1 MLSYRHLAIVV
12 LVPVGFRCR
21 DDRCCLR
28 DLAGNLAIWARVN
41 AEISVTGEATLAE
54 CDFLDLVFGMA
65 IHLGHLKHVG

>member
-1 MLSYRHLAIVV
+1 MLSYRRLAIVF
-12 LVPVGFRCR
+12 LVPVEFRCR

-65 IHLGHLKHVG
+65 IHLGHSW